1 MRYGVTVPPAPVRSI
16 TDHLAPQPGGPEEE
30 EDLRRR
36 ELLYGEPPDTI
47 EQDTNYLLQS
57 IHDWSRY
64 NNKLIL
70 IEGAGRVGKT
80 TIARKVYEH
89 PSVASSFDHAV
100 WIDNGGLNWEYF
112 ELRWEILQQIQL
124 QRGMANLSQSD
135 DELDFSELLSV
146 KRILIVVDAINDNDA
161 KGMTNAGLLSGRL
174 NKKKILISLDLV
186 DKRHDVQ
193 RGDANFRRL
202 TSGEETDLYQKER
215 EAPDA

>member
-1 MRYGVTVPPAPVRSI
+1 MSVRHRIATRIRELKVRARDVGDRRMRYGVTVPPAPVRSI

-80 TIARKVYEH
+80 TIVRKVYEH
-89 PSVASSFDHAV
+89 PSVASSFAT
-100 WIDNGGLNWEYF
+100 
-112 ELRWEILQQIQL
+112 R
-124 QRGMANLSQSD
+124 
-135 DELDFSELLSV
+135 
-146 KRILIVVDAINDNDA
+146 
-161 KGMTNAGLLSGRL
+161 SG
-174 NKKKILISLDLV
+174 S
-186 DKRHDVQ
+186 
-193 RGDANFRRL
+193 
-202 TSGEETDLYQKER
+202 TM
-215 EAPDA
+215 EA

>member
-100 WIDNGGLNWEYF
+100 WINHGGLNRGYCDV
-112 ELRWEILQQIQL
+112 RKEILRQIQV
-124 QRGMANLSQSD
+124 QRWMANPTEND
-135 DELDFSELLSV
+135 YKFFDFYPLLLGT
-146 KRILIVVDAINDNDA
+146 RTLIVIDAVNDHEPDDYSSQLFHDLWEDTHKYHFHQQRDSNT
-161 KGMTNAGLLSGRL
+161 GRYSFRIWSTRSWYLSY
-174 NKKKILISLDLV
+174 
-186 DKRHDVQ
+186 H
-193 RGDANFRRL
+193 
-202 TSGEETDLYQKER
+202 
-215 EAPDA
+215 